1 MYLDERGY
9 LVLKTIVNNPSI
21 TGKEVEQSLDLSRKQ
36 VSYTMDKINQYLA
49 DNGLPKIERLRTGKF
64 VIPVPVLEQYQT
76 EDIGIKDSTYVYSD
90 KERGALIFLILL
102 CTREELSIYHFTSK
116 LDISKNTFLIDV
128 KKLEERLAPYD
139 LGIHYSRQDGYH
151 LAGSEFCKREAMIP
165 IVRQILNMPNG
176 QEAILEIS
184 QVDPELMEQVRGQI
198 SEIENKLKIR
208 FTDERLRELPYI
220 LCLVLIRIKKGRIL
234 EDLPESFQHIAG
246 TKEYSVMVE
255 FAKEHDV
262 AWQTEKIFFAAQ
274 IQISNYHR
282 FQSDNLRSEVE
293 IMEAARQVIDNFEK
307 IICVNIKERD
317 ILLEA
322 LFQHVKPAFYRVK
335 YHYHIEQSIVDMV
348 LPRYSSL
355 HAMVKRSMKPLE
367 ELAGSEFPDEELVY
381 ITALFGAW
389 LQREGILDIENQKKR
404 AVIVCAN
411 GVSVSNFLFFTLRE
425 LFPEIE
431 FLTCLSMRDFTEYKE
446 EFELVFTM
454 VRLETDKLQF
464 LVKPFLDEASKH
476 KFREK
481 VLSEING
488 IMPHEVDVTEIVR
501 AVEQHAVIE
510 DRDALV
516 REINRVLNPV
526 NVQGTAE
533 RTAEMKEQPMLAD
546 VLTKETVQISEEPM
560 EWEDAVR
567 AASAP
572 LLARGDIEQ
581 RYVERMVQIIRED
594 KPYIM
599 IADGVIIA
607 HAGVEDG
614 AGRICI
620 SLLKF
625 PERIDINGYLNADI
639 VIVLGT
645 PDATNHLGVLFQLNE
660 ILEDPSALKKLKQA
674 KQPEEILTI
683 VQKEKE
689 KSLC

>member
-1 MYLDERGY
+1 VYLDERGY

-116 LDISKNTFLIDV
+116 LDISKNTFLINV
-128 KKLEERLAPYD
+128 KKLEERLAPYG

-176 QEAILEIS
+176 QEAIMEIS

-274 IQISNYHR
+274 IQISNYHS

-307 IICVNIKERD
+307 IICVNIKEQD

-533 RTAEMKEQPMLAD
+533 RTAEIKEQPMLAD
-546 VLTKETVQISEEPM
+546 VLTKETIRISEKPM

-567 AASAP
+567 TASAP

-620 SLLKF
+620 SLLKL